1 VIAGAKA
8 WVKGS
13 GGKWR
18 KVEKVNEVKES
29 EGESEESKGK

>member
-18 KVEKVNEVKES
+18 KVEKVKES
-29 EGESEESKGK
+29 KGESESEEN

>member
-8 WVKGS
+8 WVKGR

-18 KVEKVNEVKES
+18 EVEEVNEVKES
-29 EGESEESKGK
+29 EGK